1 MEKKKSVKIGGIMQ
15 STDLTMIG
23 VMSTPDRPGIASA
36 IMDTLGHNGVN
47 VEFVVQLIDL
57 NDLSNVVFCV
67 KETASDQA
75 LTQLELV
82 RQEIGAQRVTVTRE
96 VAILSIFGPDFR
108 QRPGVAGAMFTAL
121 AGAGI
126 NILAISTSISTI
138 SCVIVADRLAAAV
151 HAIRENFELP

>member
-1 MEKKKSVKIGGIMQ
+1 MDKKKSVKIGGIMQ

-23 VMSTPDRPGIASA
+23 VMSAPDRPGIASA
-36 IMDTLGHNGVN
+36 VMDALGHSAIN

-67 KETASDQA
+67 KETSAEQA
-75 LTQLELV
+75 LAQLEQV
-82 RQEIGAQRVTVTRE
+82 RQPLGAQRVTVTRE

-108 QRPGVAGAMFTAL
+108 QRPGVASAMFSSL
-121 AGAGI
+121 AAAGI

-138 SCVIVADRLAAAV
+138 SCVIASDRLAAAV
-151 HAIRENFELP
+151 HAIKENFELP